1 MKITELSQSKCKL
14 MKNVTDLI
22 GRILIG
28 LFFFYEAI
36 DTMVFFKQTRETLTS
51 FGINFAQDWLIV
63 GSIIILLVGA
73 IMVIIGYYANIGAL
87 LLFIYWF
94 VFTMVVYSFWNDNS
108 EGKSL
113 TINFFMRNMALC
125 GGLLILVANGAG
137 QWSVKRILHVLR
149 LPK

>member
-1 MKITELSQSKCKL
+1 

-22 GRILIG
+22 GRIFIG

-51 FGINFAQDWLIV
+51 LGINFAQDWLIV

-73 IMVIIGYYANIGAL
+73 VMVIIGYYANIGAL

-108 EGKSL
+108 DTKSL

-125 GGLLILVANGAG
+125 GGLLILIANGAG
-137 QWSVKRILHVLR
+137 RWSVRRILHVMR

>member
-1 MKITELSQSKCKL
+1 

-51 FGINFAQDWLIV
+51 LGINFAQDWLIV

-73 IMVIIGYYANIGAL
+73 IMVIIGYYASIGAL

-94 VFTMVVYSFWNDNS
+94 VFTMVVYSFWNDDS

-137 QWSVKRILHVLR
+137 QWSVRRILHVLR